1 MISRRYSRSQLYPA
15 GRATQSGRQ
24 TSSRTERGQALVIL
38 AVSFLALLAF
48 VGLVTDVGALYTTYT
63 QLKRAVDA
71 AAVAAANNIKIQAA
85 GDNTANREKIE
96 NAAREML
103 ALNDVTDIT
112 SLTVVLCDDASR
124 PADFAAMCPQSP
136 ESPRKLAY
144 IQATQL
150 SPVYFMSLF
159 GIQAVPITLSSVGEA
174 ATVDLVIV
182 LDTSES
188 MASDSCEAQPP
199 GDSDPPCTSGFDPN
213 SFNPAACNSTNTCY
227 PMRQAKDAA
236 KSLVQRLL
244 PGYDQVAVVTFDYQ
258 AHVISNLNTDMGAL
272 AGAIDTIGVHNDA
285 PTSLLTWYYQM
296 TPTDPPEYATFNPIF
311 PDDRDGNGSD
321 DDPGLPCTDEVIN
334 ANGLAGRDLW
344 DDDTGQPCDDDDILD
359 AYDWN
364 NNYDPDLNPA
374 GHDDDDIDNN
384 PGTNSDVSILST
396 CIGCGVR
403 QAVELLQAG
412 GRQASVWVIVLLS
425 DGIPNLSDM
434 PSTYAGIPGGYRYGF
449 CGSNPPTSY
458 WSSFC
463 IDNNE
468 TRYCL
473 DDDASECPPDST
485 HTTTSGPYS
494 VKDYAFDMIDEAGL
508 LVSTNPNEPLGED
521 IVMYSIA
528 LDAARSGA
536 DVLRYM
542 ANLGVDGDRDPDT
555 DECDGVAA
563 TENCGNYYYAPT
575 AEYLDRIF
583 ESIAANIFTKI
594 SR

>member
-1 MISRRYSRSQLYPA
+1 MTSQTTKHSPIVANCGHPPSGA
-15 GRATQSGRQ
+15 GCSP
-24 TSSRTERGQALVIL
+24 SERGQALIIL

-71 AAVAAANNIKIQAA
+71 AAVAAANNIKIQVA
-85 GDNTANREKIE
+85 GDTTANRELLE

-103 ALNDVTDIT
+103 KLNNVTDVE
-112 SLTVVLCDDASR
+112 SLEVVLCDDGSR
-124 PADFAAMCPQSP
+124 PPEFAAMCP
-136 ESPRKLAY
+136 ESGEAPRKLAY
-144 IQATQL
+144 VEATQL
-150 SPVYFMSLF
+150 SPVYFLSLF
-159 GIQAVPITLSSVGEA
+159 GIQAVPITLYSVGEA

-188 MASDSCEAQPP
+188 MASDSCDAQPP
-199 GDSDPPCTSGFDPN
+199 GDSDPPCTLGFDPN
-213 SFNPAACNSTNTCY
+213 NFNPATCNSTNSCY

-258 AHVISNLNTDMGAL
+258 AHIIANLNPDMGAV

-285 PTSLLTWYYQM
+285 PTSLLTWYYEM
-296 TPTDPPEYATFNPIF
+296 TPTDPPEYAVFNPIF

-321 DDPGLPCTDEVIN
+321 NDPGLPCTDEIIN
-334 ANGLAGRDLW
+334 STGASGSDLW
-344 DDDTGQPCDDDDILD
+344 DDDTGQPCDSDDILD

-364 NNYDPDLNPA
+364 DNYDPDLNPT
-374 GHDDDDIDNN
+374 GHTDDDTDPI

-396 CIGCGVR
+396 CIGCGIR
-403 QAVELLQAG
+403 QAVEVLQAG

-434 PSTYAGIPGGYRYGF
+434 PSTFAGIPSGYRYGF
-449 CGSNPPTSY
+449 CGSNPANAY
-458 WSSFC
+458 WSTFC
-463 IDNNE
+463 IDNNP
-468 TRYCL
+468 TRYCI
-473 DDDASECPPDST
+473 DDNANECPPGTT
-485 HTTTSGPYS
+485 HTTTSAPYS

-508 LVSTNPNEPLGED
+508 LVSTNPDEPLGED
-521 IVMYSIA
+521 IVMYSIG
-528 LDAARSGA
+528 LDAARNGA

-542 ANLGVDGDRDPDT
+542 ANLGQDGNRDT
-555 DECDGVAA
+555 DECDGIAP
-563 TENCGNYYYAPT
+563 TSNCGNYYYAPT